1 MAYVF
6 AIGAPTGTTGMTGMD
21 GRQGALGW
29 TGPIGPTGFRGW
41 GGGTTPGPTGNGNFN
56 LYTVSSGTSITVTT
70 ASLGTT
76 YYITTTGITGIT
88 LPASMT
94 GITEGAF
101 WMFQNTTGSG
111 ILITLTNGTA
121 TYNGLSNSGPITMP
135 AGSGFTLVYSG
146 NATSYIVF

>member
-6 AIGAPTGTTGMTGMD
+6 AIGAPTGPTGMTGMD

-29 TGPIGPTGFRGW
+29 TGPIGPTGLAGW
-41 GGGTTPGPTGNGNFN
+41 GGWGNIGPTGNGNFN
-56 LYTVSSGTSITVTT
+56 LSTVSSGTSITVTT

-76 YYITTTGITGIT
+76 YSITTTGITGIT

-101 WMFQNTTGSG
+101 WMFQNNSSTALT
-111 ILITLTNGTA
+111 IALTNGTV
-121 TYNGLSNSGPITMP
+121 TN
-135 AGSGFTLVYSG
+135 AGSSGVSSLTITRGGGITLVYSG
-146 NATSYIVF
+146 TTTTYIVF